1 VASLKADSLITVCD
15 TFLFILI
22 WLKIGTNVAGSV
34 EAIILPAKSATIAL
48 VLNEKPITCC
58 IRNADIKTPTV
69 ESSNT
74 LIFTFFNTFKLIS
87 LPPIY
92 NIKADPNVSIS

>member
-1 VASLKADSLITVCD
+1 MLLGQLKQLY
-15 TFLFILI
+15 FLL
-22 WLKIGTNVAGSV
+22 
-34 EAIILPAKSATIAL
+34 KSATIAL

-92 NIKADPNVSIS
+92 NIKADPKCKYKLIFDLILANINKF